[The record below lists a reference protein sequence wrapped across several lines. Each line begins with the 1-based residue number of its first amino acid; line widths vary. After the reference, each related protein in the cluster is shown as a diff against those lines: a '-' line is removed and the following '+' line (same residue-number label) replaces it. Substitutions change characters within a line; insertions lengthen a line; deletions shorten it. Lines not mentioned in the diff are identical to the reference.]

1 MKKSEANKR
10 RIVEMLERHGSLGIG
25 DLSDMLK
32 LSEPSLR
39 RYFAELETEKRLIRV
54 HGGIRLPVDSVATA
68 YIYTREAESH
78 LLEKRRIANVACG
91 FISAHD
97 RVFLDS
103 GTTVA
108 ECSRSLA
115 DRLANT
121 PVEDLEIITISMAC
135 SATLANHCSVMV
147 TGGHLRASRMDFC
160 GSVTLDALRRYSFTR
175 AFLGV
180 DSISEDGTLGT
191 TDDETA
197 AMDAMILEQSSH
209 CYILADSSKIGRRS
223 FVTYASLAAKHR
235 TLITDSG
242 IPSKLLA
249 KFRENNMEVI
259 VV

>member
-1 MKKSEANKR
+1 MKKSEANKK
-10 RIVEMLERHGSLGIG
+10 RIIELLERHGTLSIG
-25 DLSDMLK
+25 DLSNMLK

-39 RYFAELETEKRLIRV
+39 RYFAELEAEKRLIRV
-54 HGGIRLPVDSVATA
+54 HGGIRLPVESTGAA
-68 YIYTREAESH
+68 YLYTREAESH
-78 LLEKRRIANVACG
+78 QSEKRRIADAACA
-91 FISAHD
+91 FITAHD

-115 DRLANT
+115 DRLAVN
-121 PVEDLEIITISMAC
+121 PVDDLEIITISMAC

-160 GSVTLDALRRYSFTR
+160 GSATLDALRRYTFTK

-180 DSISEDGTLGT
+180 DSISEEGTLGT

-209 CYILADSSKIGRRS
+209 CYILADSSKLGRRS
-223 FVTYASLAAKHR
+223 FVTYASLAGKHR
-235 TLITDSG
+235 TLITDRG
-242 IPSKLLA
+242 ISPKLLA
-249 KFRENNMEVI
+249 KFRENHMEVI